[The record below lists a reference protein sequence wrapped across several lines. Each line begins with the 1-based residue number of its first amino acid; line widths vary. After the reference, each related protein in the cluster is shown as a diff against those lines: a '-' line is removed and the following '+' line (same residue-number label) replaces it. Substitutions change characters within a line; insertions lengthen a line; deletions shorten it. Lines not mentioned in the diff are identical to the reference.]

1 MHFLL
6 CSLLRSVIVLQTSCF
21 FSDTFFRSHQNCH
34 LVFATD
40 KFERKINI
48 SYCIFYIT
56 APSLMVTVIV
66 KSHPAT
72 FLTQYSAHPSDY
84 LRYHQKNKIWAT
96 LFLLARTVYFYKSQL
111 NLIIKIWRGDIRH
124 RLISEW
130 IFTGVSQTKMIDA
143 FSSVQS
149 IKVSDCFANK
159 LFLFRHVFRGSP
171 TLRSNA
177 SVKHGSLSQDYN
189 F

>member
-1 MHFLL
+1 
-6 CSLLRSVIVLQTSCF
+6 
-21 FSDTFFRSHQNCH
+21 
-34 LVFATD
+34 
-40 KFERKINI
+40 
-48 SYCIFYIT
+48 
-56 APSLMVTVIV
+56 MVTVIV

-159 LFLFRHVFRGSP
+159 LFLFRHFFRGSP

-189 F
+189 FESHKWSQIQMKLGWLSRKKNTWHQQIILGHNHNDPQYRNIFLLR